1 MALAIDFARFLLL
14 GLVVGLVGAVARDGL
29 EGLSRRI
36 LAGWAG
42 LILVLVGFLRVT
54 SPRELRDTGLQLVVV
69 LFLATAFWVYYDGL
83 ERLDNLEASLWALA
97 VLCLGGLS
105 LFGVSYTVLAVLAVA
120 GYVARTRLVAGGGD
134 PTT

>member
-14 GLVVGLVGAVARDGL
+14 GLVVGLVGTVARDGL
-29 EGLSRRI
+29 SALSRRT
-36 LAGWAG
+36 LVGWCG
-42 LILVLVGFLRVT
+42 LVIVLVGFLLVT

-83 ERLDNLEASLWALA
+83 ERLGNLEASLWALV

-105 LFGVSYTVLAVLAVA
+105 LFSVGYTVAAVVATA
-120 GYVARTRLVAGGGD
+120 GYVVRTRVVSGTSD
-134 PTT
+134 PAA